1 MNDDWRLRIDL
12 HDQGFAHR
20 LSELLEAEDLEHD
33 LERSLH
39 DRVLVSIDGAHV
51 FCYAGTRDQ
60 AEAARELISR
70 LASEHGWELGIE
82 LAHWHPTA
90 EQWEDPDAPLP
101 AADAHSPG
109 EQDERIAQERAESE
123 QQGYP
128 EYEVRIQCA
137 SRAAAGEL
145 SDKLKHEGIPVL
157 HRWSYVLVGAT
168 DEQSA
173 EELAQRVRQEAP
185 AGSTVTVEVNQRS
198 IYDYLPRSPFIFLGG
213 LGG

>member
-20 LSELLEAEDLEHD
+20 LSELLEPEDLEHD
-33 LERSLH
+33 LERSVH
-39 DRVLVSIDGAHV
+39 DRVLVSIDGAQV
-51 FCYAGTRDQ
+51 FCYAGTRGQ

-70 LASEHGWELGIE
+70 LASEHGWELDIE

-90 EQWEDPDAPLP
+90 EQWKDPDAPLP
-101 AADAHSPG
+101 AADAHDLK
-109 EQDERIAQERAESE
+109 EQNERIAEERAESK
-123 QQGYP
+123 QRGYP
-128 EYEVRIQCA
+128 EYEVRIECA

-145 SDKLKHEGIPVL
+145 SDKLKHEGIPIL
-157 HRWSYVLVGAT
+157 HRSSLVLVGAT

-173 EELAQRVRQEAP
+173 QELAERLQQEVP
-185 AGSTVTVEVNQRS
+185 VGSTVTIEVNQRS
-198 IYDYLPRSPFIFLGG
+198 IYDHLPRSPFIFLGG